1 MISFSN
7 TISLLFPQLDIR
19 QLALKLTANSMYG
32 CLGFSHSRF
41 YAQPIAAL
49 VTAMGRE
56 TLQRTVDLA
65 QTTIGLDVI
74 YGDTDSIM
82 INTRISDVNEY
93 AKVLELGNKVKRE
106 VNRLYKTLELE
117 IDGVFRS
124 MLLLKKKKYA
134 AVTISEGPG
143 GKFIMGK
150 EMKGLDLVRRDW
162 CIQSKESGKFV
173 LDQILS
179 GDEKETVVNNI
190 HDHLEKLAEK
200 MRSGELPLDKYVIT
214 KGLNKHPNDYP
225 DAKAQPHVFVAKR
238 MLAEHKAVSI
248 GAHIPYVIT
257 ESEKADEPSGKKSLS
272 AERARH
278 PDEIARNK
286 ALKPDVEWYLSQQIL
301 PPISRLCEPI
311 EGTSP
316 GILAEKLGLDSSK
329 YNSVSVDIDEDDIVD
344 YTPASCLPD
353 EERFK
358 DVEKFVMTCA
368 SCDEGAEFPGVFR
381 LTKDVDNGMTFVQSG
396 FRCPNP
402 NCARPDNWGEEDVAL
417 CSAKILN
424 KINMMKKDLQ
434 KKYYEGLV
442 RCDDPM
448 CGLETKQISVCE
460 GCCLKAGCN
469 GRMKLVYS
477 ESALQTQLKYLDSL
491 FDIDHACK
499 QLSKTKATVTE
510 KEVLKNLRK
519 DDKKAFKLLHG
530 FTSDSLNKSG
540 YNWVTNQFFQTLFG
554 R

>member
-1 MISFSN
+1 M
-7 TISLLFPQLDIR
+7 
-19 QLALKLTANSMYG
+19 ALKLTANSMYG

-65 QTTIGLDVI
+65 QTTIGLEVI

-82 INTRISDVNEY
+82 INTRITDVNEY
-93 AKVLELGNKVKRE
+93 PKVLELGNKVKRE
-106 VNRLYKTLELE
+106 VNKLYKTLELE

-134 AVTISEGPG
+134 AVTISEAPNG
-143 GKFIMGK
+143 GFTMGK

-162 CIQSKESGKFV
+162 CIQSKESGKYI

-179 GDEKETVVNNI
+179 GEEKEIVVNNI
-190 HDHLEKLAEK
+190 HDHLEKVAK
-200 MRSGELPLDKYVIT
+200 QMRDGELPLEKYVIT

-225 DAKAQPHVFVAKR
+225 DARTLPHVYVAKM
-238 MLAEHKAVSI
+238 MLSDHRAVSI
-248 GAHIPYVIT
+248 GDHIPYVIT
-257 ESEKADEPSGKKSLS
+257 TEEEKKDGEDGQQQSNKKKSLA

-278 PDEIARNK
+278 PEAITRSNGT
-286 ALKPDVEWYLSQQIL
+286 LKPDVEWYLSQQIL

-329 YNSVSVDIDEDDIVD
+329 YNQSAYTVNIDEDDIVD

-358 DVEKFVMTCA
+358 DVDKFVMTC
-368 SCDEGAEFPGVFR
+368 SGCDTQSEFPGVFR
-381 LTKDVDNGMTFVQSG
+381 LAKDVDTGMTFCQSG
-396 FRCPNP
+396 LRCPNP
-402 NCARPDNWGEEDVAL
+402 QCRRPDNWGESDPWTCV
-417 CSAKILN
+417 AKILN
-424 KINMMKKDLQ
+424 NMNVLKKKHQ
-434 KKYYEGLV
+434 RMYYDGLV

-448 CGLETKQISVCE
+448 CNLETRQLSVYE
-460 GCCLKAGCN
+460 GCCLKPGCN
-469 GRMKLVYS
+469 GRMKNVYS

-491 FDIDHACK
+491 FDINHACK
-499 QLSKTKATVTE
+499 QLKKAPQTASLTE
-510 KEVLKNLRK
+510 KEVMKTLMKE
-519 DDKKAFKLLHG
+519 DKEAFQLLHG
-530 FTSDSLNKSG
+530 FSSHSLNKSG
-540 YNWVTNQFFQTLFG
+540 YNWVRGNFFQALFG